1 MEMNGK
7 VERLSPEVLLKEH
20 MITMEQ
26 LQEMQLADLHSV
38 SIDDL
43 VDLRDVVIDR
53 TLPLPLRFLDYV
65 RQVKNP
71 YLYRV
76 GPIIVKLDKGGNIR
90 FADALARGLLNS

>member
-7 VERLSPEVLLKEH
+7 VERLSPEVLLKER

-43 VDLRDVVIDR
+43 VDLRDVVLDR

>member
-7 VERLSPEVLLKEH
+7 VERLSSEVLLKEH